1 MRVHFSLNLTLDG
14 CYDHRA
20 IAGDAELHAH
30 TARSMAR
37 ADALLFGR
45 VTYQLMEDAWRQ
57 PPGAPVP
64 EDPFVRIIDPARKY
78 VVSDTLDAVD
88 WNAELVRGED
98 LAATLAGLRE
108 APGDRVFV
116 GGVRLAQALTEQRLI
131 DSYEL
136 LVTRTSRATDRTCSA
151 VWRSP
156 STCGSSTAPSWRP
169 ARSCCT
175 TSASR

>member
-64 EDPFVRIIDPARKY
+64 EDPFVRIIDPARKH

-88 WNAELVRGED
+88 WNAELVRGAD
-98 LAATLAGLRE
+98 LAATVARLRE

-136 LVTRTSRATDRTCSA
+136 LVHPHVAGHGPYLFGGLTQPLDLRLVDRAELTSGA
-151 VWRSP
+151 VVLHYER
-156 STCGSSTAPSWRP
+156 
-169 ARSCCT
+169 
-175 TSASR
+175 